1 MNLSDLLDDI
11 QALDEELRGFER
23 KYGVLTE
30 TFVEAYVAGE
40 EPADPAWVSDWTAWS
55 SACNLWQRRR
65 EQYQAALDSFRQQGH
80 STSEMIERA
89 ARHEPIP
96 VPA

>member
-11 QALDEELRGFER
+11 QALDEELRGYER

-30 TFVEAYVAGE
+30 TFADAYGAGE
-40 EPADPAWVSDWTAWS
+40 EPADSSWVPDWTAWA
-55 SACNLWQRRR
+55 SAYDLWRRR
-65 EQYQAALDSFRQQGH
+65 RKQYQAALASFRQQGH

-89 ARHEPIP
+89 ARHESIP